1 MFGKLGKALSNHDDA
16 YDTQRA
22 RLKVALESF
31 RERVGQLIT
40 FIPRDMPGY
49 TVHDLTH
56 LDALWEMADIIVGAD
71 YELNPAEVFVLGGAI
86 LLHDAGMTVA
96 AYLDQGQELE
106 RTVEY
111 STALA
116 SAKVQLS
123 GERLEA
129 SALESR
135 AREIALVET
144 LRVLHPKKAEELATQ
159 EWKSKSDGKSLFLI
173 ADDDLRGHYGSLI
186 GRIANSHHWDHA
198 RLQKDLQAVLG
209 AAPSFPAEWA
219 VDPLKIA
226 LILRCADAS
235 HLDARRAPRLLYT
248 IGKIAGVS
256 EDHWIFQGLI
266 SKPVV
271 SNGKL
276 QYGSTSDF
284 DVKKSEAWQL
294 AFDTLQMV
302 DGELRAAA
310 EINIQKKYPKFAVD
324 GVLGAGAPEQLSK
337 YIRVTGWK
345 PVTLNLRVSNV
356 PHLARTLGG
365 KDLYSFGLAPL
376 RELLQNAADSV
387 EARVAVDHDF
397 ELSQGKISV
406 VVMDDGRDDVI
417 LEILDNGVGMS
428 ERVLTGPLL
437 DFGFSFW
444 KSAEARREFP
454 GLQNDQLSPRGRF
467 GIGFFSIFMWSS
479 EVEVFSRVYSA
490 SLEETNVLHFREGL
504 DTRPLLRD
512 AGPAERTTAWSTR
525 IRLRI
530 PRSTATRLMREP
542 PRSEYH
548 FSVEGH
554 YLRRRPLFN
563 NWVSAVQLLVGT
575 LPISVEIKF
584 NGAKKTV
591 SLPDWRSVPATEF
604 VEFFHEIAFHS
615 DDAVY
620 QKFVGSLTDLQLEGK
635 VVGRGLVLP
644 KNNEFREASSVVV
657 YDRGIFAGVIAEGS
671 SVGVLEGKVTNAARE
686 KFDSYSFRKS
696 GSWLKLASE
705 RAFALCSHE
714 GEQLAIQR
722 SLIAMGYLAESRPLF
737 ICDRKVISL
746 AGLLEKL
753 NVTGRGLFKLDL
765 LREDDFGLKATES
778 LSSIYGLKVDPDRVY
793 ALVDLQGEF
802 NRSDSLDG
810 FMSRGGSMLSHIFK
824 QIVAVLGQDCSMEC
838 NIKERDYGKDYINV
852 TFSRA

>member
-1 MFGKLGKALSNHDDA
+1 MFGKLGKALSNHGDG

-22 RLKVALESF
+22 TLKVALESF

-56 LDALWEMADIIVGAD
+56 LDALWEMADIIVGTD
-71 YELNPAEVFVLGGAI
+71 YDLNPAEAFVLGGAI

-123 GERLEA
+123 GEQLEA
-129 SALESR
+129 STLEAR
-135 AREIALVET
+135 AKEIALVET
-144 LRVLHPKKAEELATQ
+144 LRALHPKKAEELATQ
-159 EWKSKSDGKSLFLI
+159 EWKSKHDGKSLFLI
-173 ADDDLRGHYGSLI
+173 GDDDLRGHYGSLI

-198 RLQKDLQAVLG
+198 RLQKDLQASLG
-209 AAPSFPAEWA
+209 AAPNLPADWA

-235 HLDARRAPRLLYT
+235 HLDARRAPRLLFT
-248 IGKIAGVS
+248 VGRVS
-256 EDHWIFQGLI
+256 GASADHWKFQGLI

-276 QYGSTSDF
+276 QYASTSDF
-284 DVKKSEAWQL
+284 DIEKSEAWQL

-310 EINIQKKYPKFAVD
+310 EINIQRKYPKFAVD
-324 GVLGAGAPEQLSK
+324 GVLGAAAPEQMSK
-337 YIRVTGWK
+337 YIRVVGWK

-387 EARVAVDHDF
+387 EARVAIDQDF
-397 ELSQGKISV
+397 DISQGKISV
-406 VVMDDGRDDVI
+406 VVMDDGREDVT

-504 DTRPLLRD
+504 DARPLLRD
-512 AGPAERTTAWSTR
+512 ALPAERTMAWSTR

-530 PRSTATRLMREP
+530 PRSIAAGVMREP
-542 PRSEYH
+542 RGEYH
-548 FSVEGH
+548 FSVDGA
-554 YLRRRPLFN
+554 YLRRRPFFN
-563 NWVSAVQLLVGT
+563 SWASAVQLLVAT
-575 LPISVEIKF
+575 LPIVVEVKIDGSRKI
-584 NGAKKTV
+584 V
-591 SLPDWRSVPATEF
+591 SMPEWRSVSAVEF
-604 VEFFHEIAFHS
+604 IDFFHEIAFRS
-615 DDAVY
+615 DDAIY
-620 QKFVGSLTDLQLEGK
+620 QKFVGSLTDLHMDGRI
-635 VVGRGLVLP
+635 VGRGLVLP
-644 KNNEFREASSVVV
+644 NNNDFREALGVVV
-657 YDRGIFAGVIAEGS
+657 YDRGIFAGVVTGGF

-686 KFDSYSFRKS
+686 KFESHSFWKN
-696 GSWLKLASE
+696 GAWLKLASE

-722 SLIAMGYLAESRPLF
+722 SLISMGYLAESRPLL

-753 NVTGRGLFKLDL
+753 SITGRVWFRLDL
-765 LREDDFGLKATES
+765 LRDDDFGLKATES
-778 LSSIYGLKVDPDRVY
+778 LTPIYGLRVDPDRVY
-793 ALVDLQGEF
+793 ALVDLPGEF
-802 NRSDSLDG
+802 SRSDTPAG
-810 FMSRGGSMLSHIFK
+810 FITRDGSMLGRVFK
-824 QIVAVLGQDCSMEC
+824 QIVAVIGQDCDMQS
-838 NIKERDYGKDYINV
+838 NVVERDYGKDYVDI
-852 TFSRA
+852 TFSRM

>member
-1 MFGKLGKALSNHDDA
+1 MFGNLGKVLNNQCDDF
-16 YDTQRA
+16 DTQRA
-22 RLKVALESF
+22 RLKVALENF
-31 RERVGQLIT
+31 RCRVGQLIT

-56 LDALWEMADIIVGAD
+56 LDALWEMADIIVGPG
-71 YELNPAEVFVLGGAI
+71 YKLNPAEVFVLGGAI

-96 AYLDQGQELE
+96 AYLGEAQEVE

-116 SAKVQLS
+116 SARVQLS
-123 GERLEA
+123 SERLEA
-129 SALESR
+129 FDLEAR
-135 AREIALVET
+135 AKEIALVET
-144 LRVLHPKKAEELATQ
+144 LRALHPQKAEELATQ
-159 EWKSKSDGKSLFLI
+159 EWKARNGGGSIFLI
-173 ADDDLRGHYGSLI
+173 DDDDLRIHYGSLI
-186 GRIANSHHWDHA
+186 GRIANSHHWDHTK
-198 RLQKDLQAVLG
+198 LQKDLQASLG

-235 HLDARRAPRLLYT
+235 HLDARRAPRLLFA
-248 IGKIAGVS
+248 IGRVNGVS
-256 EDHWIFQGLI
+256 KEHWTFQGLI
-266 SKPVV
+266 SKPIV

-276 QYGSTSDF
+276 QYASTSDF
-284 DVKKSEAWQL
+284 DINKSEAWQL

-310 EINIQKKYPKFAVD
+310 EINIQRQYPRFAVD
-324 GVLGAGAPEQLSK
+324 GVLGAGAPSQLSQ
-337 YIRVTGWK
+337 YIRVVGWK
-345 PVTLNLRVSNV
+345 PVALNLRVSNV

-387 EARVAVDHDF
+387 EARVAVDRDF
-397 ELSQGKISV
+397 DISQGRICV
-406 VVMDDGRDDVI
+406 AVTDDGRGDVT

-454 GLQNDQLSPRGRF
+454 NLQNDQLSPRGRF

-504 DTRPLLRD
+504 DARPLLRD
-512 AGPAERTTAWSTR
+512 ATPSERTMAWSTR
-525 IRLRI
+525 IKFSI
-530 PRSTATRLMREP
+530 PRSTVTRLMREP
-542 PRSEYH
+542 RSEYRDS
-548 FSVEGH
+548 FA
-554 YLRRRPLFN
+554 RRLPMFN
-563 NWVSAVQLLVGT
+563 GWVSAVQLLVGT
-575 LPISVEIKF
+575 LPIVVDVKIDGIK
-584 NGAKKTV
+584 KVV
-591 SLPDWRSVPATEF
+591 SLPKWRSASPVDF

-615 DDAVY
+615 DDAIY
-620 QKFVGSLTDLQLEGK
+620 QKFIGSLTDLQLDGK

-644 KNNEFREASSVVV
+644 KNSDFRVASSIVV
-657 YDRGIFAGVIAEGS
+657 YDRGIFAGVMADGS
-671 SVGVLEGKVTNAARE
+671 TAGILEGKVTNASRE
-686 KFDSYSFRKS
+686 KFESHSFRKS
-696 GSWLKLASE
+696 GAWLKLASE

-714 GEQLAIQR
+714 GEQLAIQE
-722 SLIAMGYLAESRPLF
+722 SLIEMGYLSESRPLF

-746 AGLLEKL
+746 AGLLEKI
-753 NVTGRGLFKLDL
+753 NVSGRAWFRLSE
-765 LREDDFGLKATES
+765 LRDDDFGLKATES

-793 ALVDLQGEF
+793 ALVNLQGEMG
-802 NRSDSLDG
+802 RSESLES
-810 FMSRGGSMLSHIFK
+810 FVARGDTMLGN
-824 QIVAVLGQDCSMEC
+824 VLGRVAAVLGQDCSMEF
-838 NIKERDYGKDYINV
+838 NLVERDSYKNDYIDV
-852 TFSRA
+852 TFTRT